1 MVAQKRL
8 AHVERARPTIGASRA
23 SRVVLVT
30 GGAGYIGSLLVRR
43 LLARGLRV
51 RVLDA
56 LLYGDSALRD
66 VVHHPNLA
74 FVRAD
79 LRRPDTMAHAFR
91 HVDAV
96 IHLGAIVGDPACALD
111 PYFTMEVNVD
121 GTRSIAE
128 LCKANGV
135 QRLLF
140 ASTCSVYGASDD
152 ILDEGSALNPVSL
165 YAESK
170 IASERLLLASCDNT
184 FAPVILRFATAYGHS
199 PRPRFDLVVNLL
211 TAKAVAGDPI
221 TIYGGEQW
229 RPFVHADDIARA
241 MILALDAPLRTV
253 AGQVFNV
260 GSNEQNHQLSEVGT
274 TIKGI
279 IPSADITT
287 NPLGVDR
294 RNYRVR
300 FDKIRAALGFQPIH
314 HLRSSVSALRAE
326 LESGSV
332 TSYHD
337 DYYSNYQF
345 LCAAMMD
352 SHWLAVHRPDIST
365 AMMDDALADDR
376 LTTTAVNI
384 A

>member
-56 LLYGDSALRD
+56 LLYGDSALQS
-66 VVHHPNLA
+66 VMHHPNLA
-74 FVRAD
+74 LVRAD
-79 LRRPDTMAHAFR
+79 LRRPDTMTYAFKHA
-91 HVDAV
+91 DAV

-111 PYFTMEVNVD
+111 PYFTMEINVD

-128 LCKANGV
+128 LCQANGV
-135 QRLLF
+135 PRLLF

-152 ILDEGSALNPVSL
+152 ILDEASALNPVSL

-170 IASERLLLASCDNT
+170 IASERLLLALRDNT

-221 TIYGGEQW
+221 TIYGGDQW

-274 TIKGI
+274 IIKDI
-279 IPSADITT
+279 IPSADT
-287 NPLGVDR
+287 L
-294 RNYRVR
+294 
-300 FDKIRAALGFQPIH
+300 
-314 HLRSSVSALRAE
+314 VSAA
-326 LESGSV
+326 SGG
-332 TSYHD
+332 
-337 DYYSNYQF
+337 
-345 LCAAMMD
+345 
-352 SHWLAVHRPDIST
+352 
-365 AMMDDALADDR
+365 
-376 LTTTAVNI
+376 
-384 A
+384 

>member
-8 AHVERARPTIGASRA
+8 ARVGRARPKTSAPRSPGT
-23 SRVVLVT
+23 VLVT

-43 LLARGLRV
+43 LLARGLNV

-66 VVHHPNLA
+66 VLDHPNLA
-74 FVRAD
+74 LVRAD
-79 LRRPDTMAHAFR
+79 LRRPDTMTHAFG

-96 IHLGAIVGDPACALD
+96 VHLGAIVGDPACALD
-111 PYFTMEVNVD
+111 PYFTTEINVD
-121 GTRSIAE
+121 GTRAIAE
-128 LCKANGV
+128 LCKRNGV
-135 QRLLF
+135 RRLLF

-170 IASERLLLASCDNT
+170 IASERLLLALHDDT

-221 TIYGGEQW
+221 TIHGGEQW

-241 MILALDAPLRTV
+241 VILALDAPLQTV

-274 TIKGI
+274 TIKRL
-279 IPSADITT
+279 IPDADVITS
-287 NPLGVDR
+287 PLSVDR

-300 FDKIRAALGFQPIH
+300 FDKIRAALDFRPIH
-314 HLRSSVSALRAE
+314 HLQSSISTLQAA
-326 LESGSV
+326 LESGRLG
-332 TSYHD
+332 SYLD
-337 DYYSNYQF
+337 DYYNNCQF
-345 LCAAMMD
+345 LRAAMLD
-352 SHWLAVHRPDIST
+352 NHWLAVHKPDIDVSG
-365 AMMDDALADDR
+365 MDDALADDI
-376 LTTTAVNI
+376 LITNAVSI